1 MLRRFTIGEV
11 NGVKNNIRKIFIHL
25 KLHTDI
31 LHTLEYIMKAKKKP
45 IITKKPADYNVSI
58 TPRLKVLTTVEPTK
72 RQKGLIVESVPQLVA
87 RLKDKVG
94 LN

>member
-31 LHTLEYIMKAKKKP
+31 LHTLEYIMKAKKKFS
-45 IITKKPADYNVSI
+45 TWYDYYDIGIFRVIFSI
-58 TPRLKVLTTVEPTK
+58 KF
-72 RQKGLIVESVPQLVA
+72 
-87 RLKDKVG
+87 
-94 LN
+94 